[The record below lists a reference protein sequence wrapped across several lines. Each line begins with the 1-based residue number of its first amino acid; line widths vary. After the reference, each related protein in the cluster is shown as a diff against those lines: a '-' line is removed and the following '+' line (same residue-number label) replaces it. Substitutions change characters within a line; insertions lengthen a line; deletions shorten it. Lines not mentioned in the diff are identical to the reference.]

1 MLTTKGW
8 LCHKINYGMN
18 RLSYMSSLVSL
29 LILVVCGC
37 GRQGQGMPIDGDSTA
52 IVQRLYDIAIQL
64 KEEHNE
70 DSTLVVMLKAADYS
84 SGCKEHDIC
93 YKLYHALAQIYESK
107 NLFDLQ
113 EKSLLRKLDA
123 ARAMDDAGKYASTL
137 FELGISR
144 YAQCDDEQ
152 ALKYLEQAS
161 QKSPTD
167 SARLRAKCQLM
178 RCQVYLQTEENDSV
192 EAALQQAK
200 AYFPPIAKE
209 ETYHLSEVY
218 MLNNTGREREAEE
231 KARLYMK
238 TDSIHA
244 QIELLRVLLEIHK
257 ENGKYIEALDNA
269 KLLMELSDSVSQ
281 MEASASTANI
291 HRLQH
296 EEQMKLAAANEQMLK
311 ERSRA
316 RTWSLLA
323 ILTLV
328 ASGAIIA
335 IIVFRRKVVAAR
347 QAELDALRLAED
359 AQSSEAETRALNKD
373 LQKRYYEHLYAI
385 LLPIINAK
393 RKSNGHIDL
402 NEKSWQ
408 LIEENT
414 DLVLPRFTL
423 QLRKNHP
430 SLNDEDVR
438 FCCLVAMRVP
448 NPVIANIYGIAS
460 SSVAVRKQRMKRK
473 LDESLVNET
482 LETYLTHY
490 GL

>member
-1 MLTTKGW
+1 MKW
-8 LCHKINYGMN
+8 FA
-18 RLSYMSSLVSL
+18 YMSSFISL
-29 LILVVCGC
+29 LILVTSGC
-37 GRQGQGMPIDGDSTA
+37 GRQRLWMPPDGDSTV
-52 IVQRLYDIAIQL
+52 IVQRLYDTAIQL
-64 KEEHNE
+64 REEQNE
-70 DSTLVVMLKAADYS
+70 DSTLAVMLMAADYAP
-84 SGCKEHDIC
+84 GCKDQESC
-93 YKLYHALAQIYESK
+93 YKLYHALALAYERK

-123 ARAMDDAGKYASTL
+123 ARAMGDAGKSATTL
-137 FELGISR
+137 FELGVSR
-144 YAQCDDEQ
+144 YAQDDDEQ
-152 ALKYLEQAS
+152 ALAYLRKAYGE
-161 QKSPTD
+161 SPAD

-178 RCQVYLQTEENDSV
+178 RCQVFLQTEETDSV
-192 EAALQQAK
+192 EATLQQARD
-200 AYFPPIAKE
+200 AFPPITKE
-209 ETYHLSEVY
+209 EAFHLSEVY
-218 MLNNTGREREAEE
+218 MLNNTGREREADE
-231 KARLYMK
+231 KARQYME
-238 TDSIHA
+238 TDGIHA
-244 QIELLRVLLEIHK
+244 QIELLRVLMEIHK
-257 ENGKYIEALDNA
+257 EQGKAIEALEDA
-269 KLLMELSDSVSQ
+269 KLLMELNDSVAQ
-281 MEASASTANI
+281 MEVSASTANI

-316 RTWSLLA
+316 RIWSLLA
-323 ILTLV
+323 LLAMVGTV
-328 ASGAIIA
+328 SAIVVV
-335 IIVFRRKVVAAR
+335 VFRRKAATAR

-359 AQSSEAETRALNKD
+359 AQSSEAETRALNEE

-393 RKSNGHIDL
+393 RTSNGHIDL

-430 SLNDEDVR
+430 ALSDEDVR

-473 LDESLVNET
+473 LDETLVNET
-482 LETYLTHY
+482 LETYLSHY